1 MTDDT
6 PIARLRRA
14 GLLGALVDLLGTDD
28 PDALHEVQDLLRW
41 VRIPRGEILYRQGEP
56 ALDLHIVVSG
66 RLRVVAENDRG
77 DSAVVGEISR
87 GETAGEMALLEGRT
101 RTATVFAVRDTALL
115 ALDRE
120 GLETVLSRRP
130 QLVLNVSRLVS
141 ERLRRT
147 LRGAGAPTRYRSVAI
162 VPHADPGDAR
172 DLAAALA
179 RVLGRMGTAAV
190 VDAARAAR
198 EVPGGGE
205 GLAAEAALDAFE
217 FDNDCV
223 LYVADGDE
231 AWARR
236 CVRQADAV
244 LLVARFDD
252 DPAPRGLERSL
263 DLGGADGLHGPRREI
278 VLLHGAGA
286 APPRGTSRWLAAR
299 TVDRHHHL
307 RRGEGADVE
316 RLARFLA
323 GRAVGLVLAGGG
335 APGFAHVG
343 VVRALREAGVP
354 IDAVGGT
361 SIGAIVAAAIASGFD
376 DAALVREMREAF
388 LGPNPLG
395 DYTVLPLVSL
405 AKGRRMER
413 RLKRHLGDGAVEDA
427 WLPFFCV
434 SADISANVPHVHRSG
449 PLWKAVRTSASV
461 PGVLPPVVHGN
472 HLLIDGSSVNN
483 LPVDVMRGEGVGRVV
498 AVDLDLRVERELGYD
513 EVPSP
518 WIVLAGRFLPG
529 VRRRPVPS
537 LANIVMKSTML
548 AGAERAA
555 RERSSVDLYL
565 SPAVRKIG
573 LLRWSAFDAVVDIGY
588 RYAVAA
594 LDRAT
599 ISRLTE
605 EVP

>member
-14 GLLGALVDLLGTDD
+14 GLEGALAELLGTDD
-28 PDALHEVQDLLRW
+28 PEALHEVQDLLRW
-41 VRIPRGEILYRQGEP
+41 VRLPRGEVLYRQGEP
-56 ALDLHIVVSG
+56 ALDLHIVASG
-66 RLRVVAENDRG
+66 RLRVLAENDRG
-77 DSAVVGEISR
+77 ESAVVGEISR
-87 GETAGEMALLEGRT
+87 GETAGEMALLEGRA
-101 RTATVFAVRDTALL
+101 RTATVFAVRDTVLL

-120 GLETVLSRRP
+120 GLEAVLSRHPR
-130 QLVLNVSRLVS
+130 LVLNVSRLVS

-147 LRGAGAPTRYRSVAI
+147 LRGAGAPTRYRSIAVI
-162 VPHADPGDAR
+162 PHGDRGRAR
-172 DLAAALA
+172 DIAAALA
-179 RVLGRMGTAAV
+179 RALARMGTVAV
-190 VDAARAAR
+190 VDAARAAN

-217 FDNDCV
+217 IDNDCV
-223 LYVADGDE
+223 LYVADGGE

-236 CVRQADAV
+236 CVRQADTV
-244 LLVARFDD
+244 LLVASFDD
-252 DPAPRGLERSL
+252 DPAPRDLERSL
-263 DLGGADGLHGPRREI
+263 DPGVADALHGPRREI
-278 VLLHGAGA
+278 VLLHASDA
-286 APPRGTSRWLAAR
+286 APPRGTARWLAGR
-299 TVDRHHHL
+299 TVDRHHHV
-307 RRGEGADVE
+307 RWGRDGDIE

-361 SIGAIVAAAIASGFD
+361 SIGAIVAAAVALDFD
-376 DAALVREMREAF
+376 DATLVREMRDAF
-388 LGPNPLG
+388 LGSNPLG
-395 DYTVLPLVSL
+395 DYQVLPLVSL
-405 AKGRRMER
+405 ARGRRMEH
-413 RLKRHLGDGAVEDA
+413 RLRRHLGDGAVEDA

-434 SADISANVPHVHRSG
+434 SADISANVQHVHRSG

-461 PGVLPPVVHGN
+461 PGVLPPTVHGN

-483 LPVDVMRGEGVGRVV
+483 LPVDVMRGEGVGRIVG
-498 AVDLDLRVERELGYD
+498 VDLDLRVERELGYD

-518 WIVLAGRFLPG
+518 WVVLAGRFLPG
-529 VRRRPVPS
+529 VKRRPVPS

-555 RERSSVDLYL
+555 RARSSVDLYL

-594 LDRAT
+594 LDRAAV
-599 ISRLTE
+599 SRLTE
-605 EVP
+605 ETP